1 MKHSVS
7 VAEIISGQKTVRKF
21 PPIPLFMLFIIGLAG
36 VPEDIFTWGRWLKKV
51 LPLSDYLFG
60 IIMGAVVTVLAYET
74 SLFLAHLFKGVEPR
88 PDISLSEIMQR
99 ALTECESPTFDVPGF
114 GDVLWN
120 ALASNRITAWGRE
133 KVSPGYGYADDVTLW
148 PEEEKIPTEYWKFN
162 KVDLNTAGLFEGDS
176 ESTYGDKGKKTYN
189 KLRFNVKQ
197 LENARIFNSGFKRNQ
212 QEA

>member
-133 KVSPGYGYADDVTLW
+133 KVSPGYGYADDVD
-148 PEEEKIPTEYWKFN
+148 F
-162 KVDLNTAGLFEGDS
+162 VAGRR
-176 ESTYGDKGKKTYN
+176 KN
-189 KLRFNVKQ
+189 PNRI
-197 LENARIFNSGFKRNQ
+197 LEIQ
-212 QEA
+212 QG